1 MSHSK
6 VGSGIG
12 DGCQGRAESS
22 HGCVSRPGES
32 VGAKQGSM
40 LGVLRNLAASGL
52 ELRHGFEDHNWYS
65 KWVKRGHVV

>member
-12 DGCQGRAESS
+12 MDVRIGAELVMGVCPS
-22 HGCVSRPGES
+22 GGES

>member
-12 DGCQGRAESS
+12 DGCQDRAESS
-22 HGCVSRPGES
+22 HGCVSKRGES